1 MTTAA
6 TAEESDQAEHERHG
20 LKTDDEPGEDS
31 GGAPG
36 AAAADSDRKHFK
48 DDCED
53 SKQEARESDPLDG

>member
-6 TAEESDQAEHERHG
+6 TAEECDQAEYERHG
-20 LKTDDEPGEDS
+20 LKTDDEPGENG
-31 GGAPG
+31 GGAPRVT
-36 AAAADSDRKHFK
+36 AADSDGKHFK